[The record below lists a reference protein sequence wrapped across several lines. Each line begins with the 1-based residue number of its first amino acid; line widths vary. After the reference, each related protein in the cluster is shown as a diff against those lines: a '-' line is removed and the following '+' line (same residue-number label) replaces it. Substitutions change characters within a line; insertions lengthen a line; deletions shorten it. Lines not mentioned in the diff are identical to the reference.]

1 MARLRGVVIGCGFF
15 SRIQMADWNRL
26 SEMVEMVAACDADEG
41 RARQF
46 AADFGIARV
55 YADPAM
61 ALAAE
66 RPDFVDIVTRPEAN
80 LPLVELAA
88 GHKVHV
94 LCQKPFAPTLGECER
109 MVEMADAAG
118 VRLMVN
124 ENWRWQGWYR
134 EMKRRMDV
142 GEIGE
147 AKNVVWIHSSS
158 DGIREPLYPAQPYF
172 RDYPRLLIYET
183 LVHYLDCSRYLFGA
197 PVRLRAATKRVNPAI
212 RGEDEANIRLEYA
225 SGLRVWIRGT
235 RCGEQ
240 MENHAVMGRMR
251 VDGSRDTLVLMG
263 DGTLHHGTG
272 ALAPLP
278 YTPPTGGYR
287 GDSCY
292 ATQRH
297 FAECLASGQPFETAG
312 RDYLFTV
319 RMVEAAYE
327 SAATRT
333 TIELTLGG

>member
-26 SEMVEMVAACDADEG
+26 GDLVEIVAACDADPE

-46 AADFGIARV
+46 AAGFGIPSV
-55 YADPAM
+55 YTDPAA
-61 ALAAE
+61 ALTSE
-66 RPDFVDIVTRPEAN
+66 KPDFVDIVTRPEAH
-80 LPLVELAA
+80 LPLVRLAA
-88 GHKVHV
+88 SHKVHA
-94 LCQKPFAPTLGECER
+94 LCQKPFAPTLAECEE
-109 MVEMADAAG
+109 MVQIADLAG

-134 EMKRRMDV
+134 EMKRRIDA

-147 AKNVVWIHSSS
+147 PKNVVWIHSNN

-183 LVHYLDCSRYLFGA
+183 LVHYLDCSRYLFGQ
-197 PVRLRAATKRVNPAI
+197 PSTLRATIRRVNPVI
-212 RGEDEANIRLEYA
+212 KGEDEADIRLTYA

-235 RCGEQ
+235 RCGEV
-240 MENHAVMGRMR
+240 MENNATMGRMR
-251 VDGSRDTLVLMG
+251 IDGSQDTLALMG
-263 DGTLHHGTG
+263 DGRLFHGTG

-278 YTPPTGGYR
+278 YEPPTGGYR
-287 GDSCY
+287 GDSAF
-292 ATQRH
+292 ATQKH
-297 FAECLASGQPFETAG
+297 FAECLSSGAPFETSG
-312 RDYLFTV
+312 REYLFTV

-327 SAATRT
+327 SAARRE
-333 TIELTLGG
+333 TIRFS